1 LKTQDGQ
8 VKIAF
13 LFPGQGAQQ
22 VGMMADL
29 AQASAAA
36 REIFHRADEQL
47 GYSLSQICFNGPA
60 DRLDTTE
67 ISQPAMFV
75 CSVAAWE
82 AMKEALGDNAPE
94 ATVCAGLSLGEYTAL
109 HVAGAIDFA
118 SALDL
123 VCKRGK
129 FMQESAQSNAG
140 GMVSIIGLEEQKVRE
155 LCSTAAEGEVLIPA
169 NFNCPGQIVISG
181 TANACKR
188 AIELAPQFG
197 ASAAIALKV
206 AGAFHSSLMAEAA
219 KKLSEVIEKVN
230 FNAPKIPVIA
240 NVDAS
245 PYQDAKSI
253 KDKLI
258 RQMTEPVLWEQSMR
272 RLLDE
277 GVEKFY
283 EIGPGKVLAGLMRR
297 INRQIKVESINSAD
311 ALAKLAGQAA

>member
-1 LKTQDGQ
+1 
-8 VKIAF
+8 
-13 LFPGQGAQQ
+13 
-22 VGMMADL
+22 
-29 AQASAAA
+29 
-36 REIFHRADEQL
+36 
-47 GYSLSQICFNGPA
+47 
-60 DRLDTTE
+60 
-67 ISQPAMFV
+67 
-75 CSVAAWE
+75 
-82 AMKEALGDNAPE
+82 
-94 ATVCAGLSLGEYTAL
+94 
-109 HVAGAIDFA
+109 
-118 SALDL
+118 
-123 VCKRGK
+123 
-129 FMQESAQSNAG
+129 MQESAQSNAG

-155 LCSTAAEGEVLIPA
+155 LCSAAAEGEVLIPA

-206 AGAFHSSLMAEAA
+206 AGAFHSSLMADAA
-219 KKLSEVIEKVN
+219 EKLSEAIEKVN

-272 RLLDE
+272 RLLDD